1 MATKAKTLDLIF
13 EEAKLKDGEIFR
25 LILAQQEKKSTGKP
39 LALLVACEHK
49 SENISEIAD
58 ILADIC
64 EQFGLY
70 CISKE
75 KASELEDLGLLDD
88 K

>member
-1 MATKAKTLDLIF
+1 MASKEKALDPIF
-13 EEAKLKDGEIFR
+13 EEAKLKEDEVLR
-25 LILAQQEKKSTGKP
+25 LILKHQKKSTAEP
-39 LALLVACEHK
+39 IALLVSCGYK
-49 SENISEIAD
+49 SENISD
-58 ILADIC
+58 FTDVLADVC

-88 K
+88 E